1 MYVIL
6 TDKPG
11 VFHTETG
18 PGIEPLEA
26 WDYFFCGRKRARFV
40 IALLRS
46 EVKVKIVEETEQPA
60 INMVPSKFLP
70 HFDTLEGARAE
81 VEQLAQV
88 GNRHTQLMKA

>member
-18 PGIEPLEA
+18 PEIEPVEA

-40 IALLRS
+40 IAQLQG
-46 EVKVKIVEETEQPA
+46 EVKVKIVEETENPA

-70 HFDTLEGARAE
+70 RFDTIEGARAE
-81 VEQLAQV
+81 VAQLAQV
-88 GNRHTQLMKA
+88 GNKHTQLVKA